1 VQFPTVNDSLM
12 YTPIQVIDR
21 SAVRTD
27 LAVRWPNDDFQF
39 IDDAEWSGV
48 RPSRTALRL
57 TGLIAAGLLA
67 LAASSALAAP
77 AEGAEAGA
85 PEMRVAPAAGMPAG
99 LFLD

>member
-1 VQFPTVNDSLM
+1 MQFPTVNDSLM

-39 IDDAEWSGV
+39 IDDAQSTGV
-48 RPSRTALRL
+48 RPSRTVLRL

-77 AEGAEAGA
+77 ADGAGVGA
-85 PEMRVAPAAGMPAG
+85 LGMRVAPATGMPAG
-99 LFLD
+99 PFLD